1 MAFARLSSS
10 RQALV
15 GVGEQGSV
23 RPRSGSWTAYPTVG
37 KALKYEVSAAV
48 MLRIADAAEDSLADI
63 LARSRFGIAIA
74 AMIKMIATT
83 ISNSIKE
90 KPFCF
95 RIICP
100 RLRLSCDG
108 RLTISQVTIALC
120 LPEKSDGSD
129 GWGCLQALPFRP
141 LFDLSNLYTLPVP
154 IDMTLPVRE
163 LTFF

>member
-90 KPFCF
+90 KPLILRSLLLKVEAPDNHNQAIDGIRRAVLA
-95 RIICP
+95 RIP
-100 RLRLSCDG
+100 EGSTVMTRFGPVKTDHVLW
-108 RLTISQVTIALC
+108 IAAGATRD
-120 LPEKSDGSD
+120 P
-129 GWGCLQALPFRP
+129 
-141 LFDLSNLYTLPVP
+141 
-154 IDMTLPVRE
+154 
-163 LTFF
+163 